1 MSSPTDQARRAVRRA
16 GLAKALTWLAAALG
30 LGFVLVFLA
39 QAGLFTA
46 MLPQEPEAPPPAR
59 ADQITAV
66 ESTITG
72 IDNEK
77 QPYAVTA
84 KRGWQDEKTPSHVHL
99 VEPAGVFRRAG
110 GTEFT
115 ITAETGLFDTEAR
128 KLDLTGNVVLEQ
140 KDRFKAR
147 MERANVVMEEKRLVS
162 ESPVAVTFPSGTIN
176 ANGMQITDDGARI
189 LFLNGVR
196 TRFDAPQ
203 TKGDA
208 NP

>member
-1 MSSPTDQARRAVRRA
+1 MSSPTNQARKAVRRA
-16 GLAKALTWLAAALG
+16 GLAKALTWLAAAVG
-30 LGFVLVFLA
+30 VGFVLVFLA
-39 QAGLFTA
+39 QAGLFSA

-59 ADQITAV
+59 ADQIAAV

-72 IDNEK
+72 MDNENL
-77 QPYAVTA
+77 PYEVKA
-84 KRGWQDEKTPSHVHL
+84 KRGWQDEKTPSLVHL

-110 GTEFT
+110 GAEFT
-115 ITAETGLFDTEAR
+115 ITAETGLFDTETR
-128 KLDLTGNVVLEQ
+128 KLELNGNVVLEQ

-147 MERANVVMEEKRLVS
+147 MDRANVVLGEKRLAS
-162 ESPVAVTFPSGTIN
+162 ESPVAVTFPNGTIN

-189 LFLNGVR
+189 LFLNGVK

-203 TKGDA
+203 AKGDV

>member
-1 MSSPTDQARRAVRRA
+1 MSSPTNQARKAVRRA
-16 GLAKALTWLAAALG
+16 GLAKALTWLAAAVG
-30 LGFVLVFLA
+30 VGFVLVFLA
-39 QAGLFTA
+39 QAGLFSA

-59 ADQITAV
+59 ADQIAAV

-72 IDNEK
+72 MDNENL
-77 QPYAVTA
+77 PYEVKA
-84 KRGWQDEKTPSHVHL
+84 KRGWQDEKTPSLVHL

-115 ITAETGLFDTEAR
+115 ITAETGLFDTETR
-128 KLDLTGNVVLEQ
+128 KLELNGNVVLEQ

-147 MERANVVMEEKRLVS
+147 MDRANVVLGEKRLAS
-162 ESPVAVTFPSGTIN
+162 ESPVAVTFPNGTIN

-189 LFLNGVR
+189 LFLNGVK

-203 TKGDA
+203 AKGDV

>member
-1 MSSPTDQARRAVRRA
+1 MSSPTNQARKAVRRA
-16 GLAKALTWLAAALG
+16 GLAKALTWLAAAVG

-39 QAGLFTA
+39 QAGLFSA
-46 MLPQEPEAPPPAR
+46 MMPREPEAPPPAR
-59 ADQITAV
+59 ADQIAAV

-72 IDNEK
+72 MDNENL
-77 QPYAVTA
+77 PYEVKA
-84 KRGWQDEKTPSHVHL
+84 KRGWQDEKTPSLVHL

-115 ITAETGLFDTEAR
+115 ITAETGLFDTETR
-128 KLDLTGNVVLEQ
+128 KLELNGNVVLEQ

-147 MERANVVMEEKRLVS
+147 MDRANVVLGEKRLAS
-162 ESPVAVTFPSGTIN
+162 ESPVAVTFPNGTIN

-189 LFLNGVR
+189 LFLNGVK

-203 TKGDA
+203 AKGDV